1 MNRIVLSITLSF
13 SLLTAST
20 EILKNG
26 TTYQINE
33 LNVIQ
38 LFKDHVANNKE
49 YLQKKLEEERDKLK
63 EKMENYKPKELTINL
78 PTSSKEKVFYPDPE
92 YTLKDD
98 IKDSEGNIIYKKGFV
113 FNPLHYISM
122 NDRYV
127 FIDYTNKKQREW
139 VKSQKIN
146 KDITTRIII
155 TNGRVFDAIKE
166 FEREVFYAN
175 DILINKFKLEAVP
188 SIVEQEQ
195 DRIKVTQIKLK
206 D

>member
-38 LFKDHVANNKE
+38 LFKEHVANNKE
-49 YLQKKLEEERDKLK
+49 YLQKKLEAERDKLQ

-92 YTLKDD
+92 YTQKDD